1 VGKKIGS
8 FGFLRLGL
16 WVGKNQ
22 MCLFARWLFQ
32 HGIQRI
38 AAMKRGGV
46 RRMNILKH
54 HEVYSVYN
62 TSFYSKVRH
71 AL

>member
-8 FGFLRLGL
+8 FGFFAFGL

-32 HGIQRI
+32 HGIQRFAYMI
-38 AAMKRGGV
+38 RGGL
-46 RRMNILKH
+46 RGTFL
-54 HEVYSVYN
+54 
-62 TSFYSKVRH
+62 SKSTKVDAGENVDYPHRNRP
-71 AL
+71 